1 MSEETVTMTLV
12 EWLKSKSWKVIAFDY
27 PGSGTGV
34 RLHKNGT
41 RYKNKDTSIPD
52 IIAVKEGVAL
62 FFENKDH
69 FCYKDFQKQYSNI
82 NEGLY
87 SDDVKTLLRPYGVHR
102 VLWGIGIP
110 ESKYT
115 ENVKKKEGMVDFL
128 LTVEVT
134 LEVNERKLI
143 SS

>member
-12 EWLKSKSWKVIAFDY
+12 EWLKLKSWKIIAFDY
-27 PGSGTGV
+27 PGSGTGI

-41 RYKNKDTSIPD
+41 RYKNKDTIIPD
-52 IIAVKEGVAL
+52 IIAVKNETAV
-62 FFENKDH
+62 FFENKNY

-82 NEGLY
+82 NENLY
-87 SDDVKTLLRPYGVHR
+87 SEDVTSLLKPYNVKK

-115 ENVKKKEGMVDFL
+115 EMVKEKENMVDFL
-128 LTVEVT
+128 LTVEET
-134 LEVNERKLI
+134 LTIKERKEMRC
-143 SS
+143 